1 MANGYVPSAPI
12 LVGVS
17 SVADAPKKNSYSI
30 IIGLVIVVIASVLAY
45 FFSPK
50 GETQTF
56 VRTAVLWLL
65 RVVAD

>member
-1 MANGYVPSAPI
+1 MFPQPPPSGGNCVR
-12 LVGVS
+12 LLTRQ
-17 SVADAPKKNSYSI
+17 KNTNSYSI
-30 IIGLVIVVIASVLAY
+30 IIGLIIVVIASVLAY

-56 VRTAVLWLL
+56 VRIPVPWLQ